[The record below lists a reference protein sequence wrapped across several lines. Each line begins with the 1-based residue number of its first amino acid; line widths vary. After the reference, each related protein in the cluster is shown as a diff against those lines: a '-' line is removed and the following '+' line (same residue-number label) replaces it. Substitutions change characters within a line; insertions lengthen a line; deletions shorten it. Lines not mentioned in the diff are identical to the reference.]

1 MNRIR
6 KGDEVVVITG
16 GDKGKRGVVATILK
30 NDRIV
35 VEGVNIRKKHVK
47 ANPAM
52 GVEGGIIAKK
62 QLSMLLMW
70 RSITPKHK
78 KLTVSVTNLWT
89 VKKCVF
95 SSRPARSLTDL
106 RVYRWHV

>member
-6 KGDEVVVITG
+6 KGDEVVVVTG

-52 GVEGGIIAKK
+52 GVEGGIIAKEATIHASNVALYNAETQK
-62 QLSMLLMW
+62 AD
-70 RSITPKHK
+70 RIGYKFVDGK
-78 KLTVSVTNLWT
+78 KVRFFKSTGKVV
-89 VKKCVF
+89 
-95 SSRPARSLTDL
+95 D
-106 RVYRWHV
+106 

>member
-35 VEGVNIRKKHVK
+35 VEGVNIRKKHIK

-52 GVEGGIIAKK
+52 GVEGGIIAKEATIHASNVALYNAETQK
-62 QLSMLLMW
+62 AD
-70 RSITPKHK
+70 RIGYKFVDGK
-78 KLTVSVTNLWT
+78 KVRFFKSTGKVV
-89 VKKCVF
+89 
-95 SSRPARSLTDL
+95 D
-106 RVYRWHV
+106 

>member
-30 NDRIV
+30 NNRIV

-52 GVEGGIIAKK
+52 GVEGGIIAKEATIHASNVALYNAETQK
-62 QLSMLLMW
+62 AD
-70 RSITPKHK
+70 RVGYKFVDGK
-78 KLTVSVTNLWT
+78 KVRFFKSTGKVV
-89 VKKCVF
+89 
-95 SSRPARSLTDL
+95 D
-106 RVYRWHV
+106 

>member
-52 GVEGGIIAKK
+52 GVEGGIIAKEATIHASNVALYNAETQK
-62 QLSMLLMW
+62 AD
-70 RSITPKHK
+70 RIGYKFVDGK
-78 KLTVSVTNLWT
+78 KVRFFKSTGKVV
-89 VKKCVF
+89 
-95 SSRPARSLTDL
+95 D
-106 RVYRWHV
+106 

>member
-6 KGDEVVVITG
+6 KGDEVVVISG

-52 GVEGGIIAKK
+52 GVEGGIIAKEATIHASNVALYNAETQK
-62 QLSMLLMW
+62 AD
-70 RSITPKHK
+70 RIGYKFVDGK
-78 KLTVSVTNLWT
+78 KVRFFKSTGKVV
-89 VKKCVF
+89 
-95 SSRPARSLTDL
+95 D
-106 RVYRWHV
+106 

>member
-52 GVEGGIIAKK
+52 GVEGGIIAKEATIHASNVALYNAETQK
-62 QLSMLLMW
+62 ADRISY
-70 RSITPKHK
+70 KFVDGK
-78 KLTVSVTNLWT
+78 KVRFFKSTGKVV
-89 VKKCVF
+89 
-95 SSRPARSLTDL
+95 D
-106 RVYRWHV
+106 

>member
-52 GVEGGIIAKK
+52 GVEGGIIAKEATIHASNVALFNAETQK
-62 QLSMLLMW
+62 AD
-70 RSITPKHK
+70 RIGYKFVDGK
-78 KLTVSVTNLWT
+78 KVRFFKSTGKVV
-89 VKKCVF
+89 
-95 SSRPARSLTDL
+95 D
-106 RVYRWHV
+106 

>member
-6 KGDEVVVITG
+6 KGDEVIVITG

-52 GVEGGIIAKK
+52 GVEGGIIAKEATIHASNVALYNVETQK
-62 QLSMLLMW
+62 AD
-70 RSITPKHK
+70 RIGYKF
-78 KLTVSVTNLWT
+78 VDG
-89 VKKCVF
+89 VKVRFFKSTGKVV
-95 SSRPARSLTDL
+95 D
-106 RVYRWHV
+106 

>member
-52 GVEGGIIAKK
+52 GVEGGIIAKEATIHASNVALYNAETQK
-62 QLSMLLMW
+62 AD
-70 RSITPKHK
+70 RIGYKFVDGK
-78 KLTVSVTNLWT
+78 KVRFFKST
-89 VKKCVF
+89 
-95 SSRPARSLTDL
+95 
-106 RVYRWHV
+106 

>member
-30 NDRIV
+30 NGRIV

-52 GVEGGIIAKK
+52 GVEGGIIAKEATIHASNVALYNAETQK
-62 QLSMLLMW
+62 AD
-70 RSITPKHK
+70 RIGYKFVDGK
-78 KLTVSVTNLWT
+78 KVRFFKSTGKVV
-89 VKKCVF
+89 
-95 SSRPARSLTDL
+95 D
-106 RVYRWHV
+106 

>member
-6 KGDEVVVITG
+6 KGDKVVVITG

-52 GVEGGIIAKK
+52 GVEGGIIAKEATIHASNVALYNAETQK
-62 QLSMLLMW
+62 AD
-70 RSITPKHK
+70 RIGYKFVDGK
-78 KLTVSVTNLWT
+78 KVRFFKSTGKVV
-89 VKKCVF
+89 
-95 SSRPARSLTDL
+95 D
-106 RVYRWHV
+106 

>member
-52 GVEGGIIAKK
+52 GVEGGIIAKEATIHASNVALYNAEIQK
-62 QLSMLLMW
+62 AD
-70 RSITPKHK
+70 RIGYKFVDGK
-78 KLTVSVTNLWT
+78 KVRFFKSTGKVV
-89 VKKCVF
+89 
-95 SSRPARSLTDL
+95 D
-106 RVYRWHV
+106 